1 MSLKAQGFAVDKGS
15 EIEVTGYETVEDGF
29 GKFPE
34 AILNFKLII
43 QPNIFKVFMKSLY
56 QQPVNHLCQYF
67 DLKLYASML
76 CFLLVLSL
84 SITDKDTI

>member
-1 MSLKAQGFAVDKGS
+1 MPNIYQSSVSGKTNFTSIENLKIKASLKAQEFAVDKGS
-15 EIEVTGYETVEDGF
+15 EIEVTGYETVDDGF

-56 QQPVNHLCQYF
+56 L
-67 DLKLYASML
+67 
-76 CFLLVLSL
+76 
-84 SITDKDTI
+84 